1 MSKISKNIAHLRKLR
16 KFTQEQFADEI
27 GIKKSRLG
35 AYEESR
41 SSPPIDM
48 LIKMSDYFNL
58 PIDILVRRDL
68 TRSNDIPFI
77 EVGTQ
82 RVLFPISIDEHDH
95 DLIEV
100 VGIKASAGY
109 TDGYGDPEYIE
120 ELPKMKLPFM
130 PQGKFRAFPI
140 KGDSM
145 LPLREGAFV
154 VGRFLESPKQ
164 IIDGNTYILVTF
176 SDGIV
181 YKRVYKNGM
190 ELKLHSDNDFYKPYS
205 IWMKDVVEVWEFTCS
220 INTKEFEQETIE
232 NKAILQAIKE
242 LKRDVLTLQ
251 KKEPEEK

>member
-1 MSKISKNIAHLRKLR
+1 MSKIAKNIAHLRKLR

-41 SSPPIDM
+41 SSPPIEM
-48 LIKMSDYFNL
+48 LIKLADYFKL
-58 PIDILVRRDL
+58 PIDVLVRRDL
-68 TRSNDIPFI
+68 TLSQEIPFI
-77 EVGTQ
+77 EVGVQ
-82 RVLFPISIDEHDH
+82 RVLFPIVVDESNQ

-100 VGIKASAGY
+100 VGVKASAGY
-109 TDGYGDPEYIE
+109 TEGYGDPEFID

-130 PQGKFRAFPI
+130 PPGKFRAFPI

-154 VGRFLESPKQ
+154 VGRFVDGPQQ
-164 IIDGNTYILVTF
+164 IVDGNTYILVTIT
-176 SDGIV
+176 DGIV
-181 YKRVYKNGM
+181 YKRVYKEGQN
-190 ELKLHSDNDFYKPYS
+190 LRLYSDNTFYTPYEIS
-205 IWMKDVVEVWEFTCS
+205 VKEIVEVWEFTCS

-242 LKRDVLTLQ
+242 LKQDVQTLRSR
-251 KKEPEEK
+251 KS

>member
-1 MSKISKNIAHLRKLR
+1 MSKIAKNIAHLRKLR

-41 SSPPIDM
+41 SSPPIEM
-48 LIKMSDYFNL
+48 LIKLADYFKL
-58 PIDILVRRDL
+58 PIDVLVRRDL
-68 TRSNDIPFI
+68 TLSQEIPFI
-77 EVGTQ
+77 EVGVQ
-82 RVLFPISIDEHDH
+82 RVLFPIVVDESNQ

-100 VGIKASAGY
+100 VGVKASAGY
-109 TDGYGDPEYIE
+109 TEGYGDPEFID

-130 PQGKFRAFPI
+130 PPGKFRAFPI

-154 VGRFLESPKQ
+154 VGRFVDGPQQ
-164 IIDGNTYILVTF
+164 IVDGNTYILVTIT
-176 SDGIV
+176 DGIV
-181 YKRVYKNGM
+181 YKRVYKDGQN
-190 ELKLHSDNDFYKPYS
+190 LRLYSDNTFYTPYEIS
-205 IWMKDVVEVWEFTCS
+205 VKEIVEVWEFTCS

-242 LKRDVLTLQ
+242 LKQDVQTLRSR
-251 KKEPEEK
+251 KS

>member
-1 MSKISKNIAHLRKLR
+1 MSKIAKNIAHLRKLR

-41 SSPPIDM
+41 SSPPIEM
-48 LIKMSDYFNL
+48 LIKLADYFKL
-58 PIDILVRRDL
+58 PIDVLVRRDL
-68 TRSNDIPFI
+68 TLSQEIPFI
-77 EVGTQ
+77 EVGVQ
-82 RVLFPISIDEHDH
+82 RVLFPIVVDESNQ

-100 VGIKASAGY
+100 VGVKASAGY
-109 TDGYGDPEYIE
+109 TEGYGDPEFID

-130 PQGKFRAFPI
+130 PPGKFRAFPI

-154 VGRFLESPKQ
+154 VGRFVDGPQQ
-164 IIDGNTYILVTF
+164 IVEGNTYILVTLT
-176 SDGIV
+176 DGIV
-181 YKRVYKNGM
+181 YKRVYKDRQNLM
-190 ELKLHSDNDFYKPYS
+190 LYSDNSFYTPYDIS
-205 IWMKDVVEVWEFTCS
+205 VKEIVEVWEFTCS

-242 LKRDVLTLQ
+242 LKQEVQTLRSR
-251 KKEPEEK
+251 KS

>member
-1 MSKISKNIAHLRKLR
+1 MSKIAKNIAHLRKLR

-41 SSPPIDM
+41 SSPPIEM
-48 LIKMSDYFNL
+48 LIKLADYFKL
-58 PIDILVRRDL
+58 PIDVLVRRDL
-68 TRSNDIPFI
+68 TLSQEIPFI
-77 EVGTQ
+77 EVGVQ
-82 RVLFPISIDEHDH
+82 RVLFPIVVDESNQ

-100 VGIKASAGY
+100 VGVKASAGY
-109 TDGYGDPEYIE
+109 TEGYGDPEFID

-130 PQGKFRAFPI
+130 PPGKFRAFPI

-154 VGRFLESPKQ
+154 VGRFVDGPQQ
-164 IIDGNTYILVTF
+164 IVDGNTYILVTIT
-176 SDGIV
+176 DGIV
-181 YKRVYKNGM
+181 YKRVYKDGQN
-190 ELKLHSDNDFYKPYS
+190 LRLYSDNSFYTPYETS
-205 IWMKDVVEVWEFTCS
+205 VKEIVEVWEFTCS

-242 LKRDVLTLQ
+242 LKQDVQTLRSR
-251 KKEPEEK
+251 KS

>member
-16 KFTQEQFADEI
+16 RFTQEQFADEL

-41 SSPPIDM
+41 SSPPIEM
-48 LIKMSDYFNL
+48 LIALSDYFRL

-68 TRSNDIPFI
+68 TRSTDIPYI

-82 RVLFPISIDEHDH
+82 RVLFPISVDETEN

-100 VGIKASAGY
+100 VGVKASAGY

-120 ELPKMKLPFM
+120 ELPTMKLPFM

-145 LPLREGAFV
+145 PPLREGAFV
-154 VGRFLESPKQ
+154 VGKFLESPKQ

-176 SDGIV
+176 NDGIV

-190 ELKLHSDNDFYKPYS
+190 ELELHSDNDFYKPYTV
-205 IWMKDVVEVWEFTCS
+205 WMKDVVEVWEFTCS
-220 INTKEFEQETIE
+220 ISTKEFERETIE
-232 NKAILQAIKE
+232 NKVILQAIKE
-242 LKRDVLTLQ
+242 LKEDVSRL
-251 KKEPEEK
+251 KG

>member
-41 SSPPIDM
+41 SSPPIEM
-48 LIKMSDYFNL
+48 LIKMSDYFSL
-58 PIDILVRRDL
+58 PVDILVRRDL

-82 RVLFPISIDEHDH
+82 RVLFPIAVDEYDQ

-130 PQGKFRAFPI
+130 PAGKFRAFPI

-154 VGRFLESPKQ
+154 VGRFL
-164 IIDGNTYILVTF
+164 DGPQHIVNGRTYVLVTF
-176 SDGIV
+176 EDGIV
-181 YKRVYKNGM
+181 YKRVNKKGR
-190 ELKLHSDNDFYKPYS
+190 ELELHSDNSFYRPYT
-205 IWMKDVVEVWEFTCS
+205 IAVNEIVEVWEFTCS
-220 INTKEFEQETIE
+220 ISTKEFEQETIE
-232 NKAILQAIKE
+232 NGAILDAIKE
-242 LKRDVLTLQ
+242 LKKDVSLL
-251 KKEPEEK
+251 KK

>member
-1 MSKISKNIAHLRKLR
+1 MSKIAKNIAHLRKLR

-41 SSPPIDM
+41 SSPPIEM
-48 LIKMSDYFNL
+48 LIKLADYFKL
-58 PIDILVRRDL
+58 PIDVLVRRDL
-68 TRSNDIPFI
+68 TLSQEIPFI
-77 EVGTQ
+77 EVGVQ
-82 RVLFPISIDEHDH
+82 RVLFPIVVDESNQ

-100 VGIKASAGY
+100 VGVKASAGY
-109 TDGYGDPEYIE
+109 TEGYGDPEFID

-130 PQGKFRAFPI
+130 PPGKFRAFPI

-154 VGRFLESPKQ
+154 VGRFVDGPQQ
-164 IIDGNTYILVTF
+164 IVDGNTYILVTIT
-176 SDGIV
+176 DGIV
-181 YKRVYKNGM
+181 YKRVYKDGQN
-190 ELKLHSDNDFYKPYS
+190 LRLYSDNSFYTPYEIS
-205 IWMKDVVEVWEFTCS
+205 VKEIVEVWEFTCS

-242 LKRDVLTLQ
+242 LKQDVQTLRSR
-251 KKEPEEK
+251 KS

>member
-41 SSPPIDM
+41 SSPPIEM
-48 LIKMSDYFNL
+48 LIKMSDYFSL
-58 PIDILVRRDL
+58 PVDILVRRDL

-82 RVLFPISIDEHDH
+82 RVLFPIAVDEDDQ

-109 TDGYGDPEYIE
+109 TEGYGDPEYIE

-130 PQGKFRAFPI
+130 PAGKFRAFPI

-154 VGRFLESPKQ
+154 VGRFLDGPQQ
-164 IIDGNTYILVTF
+164 IVNGRTYVLVTF
-176 SDGIV
+176 EDGIV
-181 YKRVYKNGM
+181 YKRVHKKGR
-190 ELKLHSDNDFYKPYS
+190 ELELNSDNSFYRPYM
-205 IWMKDVVEVWEFTCS
+205 IDVNKIVEVWEFTCS
-220 INTKEFEQETIE
+220 ISTKEFEQETIE
-232 NKAILQAIKE
+232 NGAILDAIKE
-242 LKRDVLTLQ
+242 LKKDVSLL
-251 KKEPEEK
+251 KK

>member
-1 MSKISKNIAHLRKLR
+1 MSKIAKNIAHLRKLR

-41 SSPPIDM
+41 SSPPIEM
-48 LIKMSDYFNL
+48 LIKLADYFKL
-58 PIDILVRRDL
+58 PIDVLVRRDL
-68 TRSNDIPFI
+68 TLSQEIPFI
-77 EVGTQ
+77 EVGVQ
-82 RVLFPISIDEHDH
+82 RVLFPIVVDESNQ

-100 VGIKASAGY
+100 VGVKASAGY
-109 TDGYGDPEYIE
+109 TEGYGDPEFID

-130 PQGKFRAFPI
+130 PPGKFRAFPI

-154 VGRFLESPKQ
+154 VGRFVDGPQQ
-164 IIDGNTYILVTF
+164 IVDGNTYILVTIT
-176 SDGIV
+176 DGIV
-181 YKRVYKNGM
+181 YKHVYKEGQN
-190 ELKLHSDNDFYKPYS
+190 LRLYSDNTFYTPYEIS
-205 IWMKDVVEVWEFTCS
+205 VKEIVEVWEFTCS

-242 LKRDVLTLQ
+242 LKQDVQTLRSR
-251 KKEPEEK
+251 KS

>member
-1 MSKISKNIAHLRKLR
+1 MSKIAKNIAHLRKLR

-41 SSPPIDM
+41 SSPPIEM
-48 LIKMSDYFNL
+48 LIKLADYFKL
-58 PIDILVRRDL
+58 PIDVLVRRDL
-68 TRSNDIPFI
+68 TLSQEIPFI
-77 EVGTQ
+77 EVGVQ
-82 RVLFPISIDEHDH
+82 RVLFPIVVDESNQ

-100 VGIKASAGY
+100 VGVKASAGY
-109 TDGYGDPEYIE
+109 TEGYGDPEFID

-130 PQGKFRAFPI
+130 PPGKFRAFPI

-154 VGRFLESPKQ
+154 VGRFVDGPQQ
-164 IIDGNTYILVTF
+164 IVEGNTYILITLT
-176 SDGIV
+176 DGIV
-181 YKRVYKNGM
+181 YKRVYKDGQNLM
-190 ELKLHSDNDFYKPYS
+190 LYSDNSFYTPYEIS
-205 IWMKDVVEVWEFTCS
+205 VKEIVEVWEFTCS

-242 LKRDVLTLQ
+242 LKQEVQTLRSR
-251 KKEPEEK
+251 KS

>member
-1 MSKISKNIAHLRKLR
+1 MSKIAKNIAHLRKLR

-41 SSPPIDM
+41 SSPPIEM
-48 LIKMSDYFNL
+48 LIKLADYFKL
-58 PIDILVRRDL
+58 PIDVLVRRDL
-68 TRSNDIPFI
+68 TLSQEIPFI
-77 EVGTQ
+77 EVGVQ
-82 RVLFPISIDEHDH
+82 RVLFPIVVDESNQ

-100 VGIKASAGY
+100 VGVKASE
-109 TDGYGDPEYIE
+109 GYGDPEFID

-130 PQGKFRAFPI
+130 PPGKFRAFPI

-154 VGRFLESPKQ
+154 VGRFVDGPQQ
-164 IIDGNTYILVTF
+164 IVDGNTYILVTIT
-176 SDGIV
+176 DGIV
-181 YKRVYKNGM
+181 YKRVYKDGQN
-190 ELKLHSDNDFYKPYS
+190 LRLYSDNSFYTPYEIS
-205 IWMKDVVEVWEFTCS
+205 VKEIVEVWEFTCS

-242 LKRDVLTLQ
+242 LKQDVQTLRSR
-251 KKEPEEK
+251 KS

>member
-1 MSKISKNIAHLRKLR
+1 MSKIAKNIAHLRKLR

-41 SSPPIDM
+41 SSPPIEM
-48 LIKMSDYFNL
+48 LIKLADYFKL
-58 PIDILVRRDL
+58 PIDVLVRRDL
-68 TRSNDIPFI
+68 TLSQEIPFI
-77 EVGTQ
+77 EVGVQ
-82 RVLFPISIDEHDH
+82 RVLFPIVVDESNQ

-100 VGIKASAGY
+100 VGVKASAGY
-109 TDGYGDPEYIE
+109 TEGYGDPEFID

-130 PQGKFRAFPI
+130 PPGKFRAFPI

-154 VGRFLESPKQ
+154 VGRFVDGPQQ
-164 IIDGNTYILVTF
+164 IVEGNTYILVTLT
-176 SDGIV
+176 DGIV
-181 YKRVYKNGM
+181 YKRVYKDGQNLM
-190 ELKLHSDNDFYKPYS
+190 LYSDNSFYTPYDIS
-205 IWMKDVVEVWEFTCS
+205 VKEIVEVWEFTCS

-242 LKRDVLTLQ
+242 LKQEVQTLRSR
-251 KKEPEEK
+251 KS

>member
-1 MSKISKNIAHLRKLR
+1 MSKIAKNIAHLRKLR

-41 SSPPIDM
+41 SSPPIEM
-48 LIKMSDYFNL
+48 LIKLADYFKL
-58 PIDILVRRDL
+58 PIDVLVRRDL
-68 TRSNDIPFI
+68 TLSQEIPFI
-77 EVGTQ
+77 EVGVQ
-82 RVLFPISIDEHDH
+82 RVLFPIVVDESNQ

-100 VGIKASAGY
+100 VGVKASAGY
-109 TDGYGDPEYIE
+109 TEGYGDPEFID

-130 PQGKFRAFPI
+130 PPGKFRAFPI

-154 VGRFLESPKQ
+154 VGRFVDGPQQ
-164 IIDGNTYILVTF
+164 IVEGNTYILVTLT
-176 SDGIV
+176 DGIV
-181 YKRVYKNGM
+181 YKRVYKDGQNLM
-190 ELKLHSDNDFYKPYS
+190 LYSDNSFYTPYEIS
-205 IWMKDVVEVWEFTCS
+205 VKEIVEVWEFTCS

-242 LKRDVLTLQ
+242 LKQEVQTLRSR
-251 KKEPEEK
+251 KS

>member
-1 MSKISKNIAHLRKLR
+1 MSKIAHLRKLR

-41 SSPPIDM
+41 SSPPIEM
-48 LIKMSDYFNL
+48 LIKLADYFKL
-58 PIDILVRRDL
+58 PIDVLVRRDL
-68 TRSNDIPFI
+68 TLSQEIPFI
-77 EVGTQ
+77 EVGVQ
-82 RVLFPISIDEHDH
+82 RVLFPIVVDESNQ

-100 VGIKASAGY
+100 VGVKASAGY
-109 TDGYGDPEYIE
+109 TEGYGDPEFID

-130 PQGKFRAFPI
+130 PPGKFRAFPI

-154 VGRFLESPKQ
+154 VGRFVDGPQQ
-164 IIDGNTYILVTF
+164 IVEGNTYILVTLT
-176 SDGIV
+176 DGIV
-181 YKRVYKNGM
+181 YKRVYKDGQNLM
-190 ELKLHSDNDFYKPYS
+190 LYSDNSFYTPYEIS
-205 IWMKDVVEVWEFTCS
+205 VKEIVEVWEFTCS

-242 LKRDVLTLQ
+242 LKQEVQTLRSR
-251 KKEPEEK
+251 KS